1 MVLSIFLCES
11 WRLYNRSG
19 NAAVSLP
26 PPLDHH
32 RGDRFDG
39 GRWRGHVEAEVI
51 SFERFTE
58 KREAQIW
65 ERVDKQEVEI
75 TDLKTRVSVIEAL
88 MKAKDR

>member
-1 MVLSIFLCES
+1 MTLTG
-11 WRLYNRSG
+11 G
-19 NAAVSLP
+19 NWITIAVIALTAVA
-26 PPLDHH
+26 
-32 RGDRFDG
+32 GVAMF
-39 GRWRGHVEAEVI
+39 EAEVI

-88 MKAKDR
+88 MKAKE